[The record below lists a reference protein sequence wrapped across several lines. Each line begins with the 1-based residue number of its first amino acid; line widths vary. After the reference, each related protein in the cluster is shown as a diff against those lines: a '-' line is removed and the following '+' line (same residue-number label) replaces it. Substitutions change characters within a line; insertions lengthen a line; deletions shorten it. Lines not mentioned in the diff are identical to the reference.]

1 MMPIKLQI
9 KNFLCYGE
17 DVATLDFQEI
27 ELACLSGE
35 NGHGKTAILDAITWC
50 LWGEARE
57 IRKGRDK
64 TLQDEFVRIGQKTAW
79 VQLDFESQ
87 GQAYRVSKTKTVGR
101 SIKLEFFMVV
111 NGSLMPLTA
120 NTVPETEKTIEKV
133 IKFSHE
139 TFINTSYMK
148 QGEAD
153 MFTAANKTERKE
165 LLAKL
170 LLLSSYDSFEKISKE
185 ESTRLQHSVQE
196 RNVGIEYKEQ
206 ESESLAGANGNLER
220 ADTRIEE
227 LNILKKRDDAGLIM
241 QERIDLLRNKV
252 DSNQKQIHWLQT
264 SLGEQKQIL
273 QTSQEIISR
282 ENEIDQGFNKFE
294 SLKKELGESIQK
306 NVQYSNLQT
315 QLSSL
320 EQNISAAKAK
330 YDAELS
336 NIIKTIQDHL
346 EPKVKRLPKI
356 ISEIQKESEF
366 LSTLD
371 SNQQNALK
379 TKVDQKDE
387 IANQINRLNDEN
399 SRLRGQHENMKNKFK
414 MLESDDPKCPLCE
427 QSLSQGAHTNLRKGY
442 EDEGTSL
449 NTQHKQ
455 NIGGE
460 KDFNRS
466 LNQRN

>member
-1 MMPIKLQI
+1 
-9 KNFLCYGE
+9 
-17 DVATLDFQEI
+17 
-27 ELACLSGE
+27 
-35 NGHGKTAILDAITWC
+35 
-50 LWGEARE
+50 
-57 IRKGRDK
+57 
-64 TLQDEFVRIGQKTAW
+64 
-79 VQLDFESQ
+79 
-87 GQAYRVSKTKTVGR
+87 
-101 SIKLEFFMVV
+101 
-111 NGSLMPLTA
+111 
-120 NTVPETEKTIEKV
+120 
-133 IKFSHE
+133 
-139 TFINTSYMK
+139 
-148 QGEAD
+148 
-153 MFTAANKTERKE
+153 
-165 LLAKL
+165 
-170 LLLSSYDSFEKISKE
+170 SFEQISKE
-185 ESTRLQHSVQE
+185 ESTRLQRSVQE

-273 QTSQEIISR
+273 QASQEIISR
-282 ENEIDQGFNKFE
+282 ENEIDQGFSKFE

-366 LSTLD
+366 LSALD

-427 QSLSQGAHTNLRKGY
+427 QSL
-442 EDEGTSL
+442 
-449 NTQHKQ
+449 
-455 NIGGE
+455 
-460 KDFNRS
+460 
-466 LNQRN
+466 